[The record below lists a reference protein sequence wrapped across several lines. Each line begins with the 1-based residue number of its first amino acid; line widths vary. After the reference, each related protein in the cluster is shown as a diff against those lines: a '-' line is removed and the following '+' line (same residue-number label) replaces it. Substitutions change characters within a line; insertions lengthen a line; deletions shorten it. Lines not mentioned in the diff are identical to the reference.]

1 MVNLHNIFMLIRE
14 AVRAGRARGRVR
26 GGRGRGRGGGVPTEA
41 VDGEPD
47 SPEREELSESESEDE
62 EGQSSQE
69 NVPKGVTEDP
79 GLLGSKI
86 PAYESPKFSDS
97 DQEKLDNANS
107 AVDFFELLKPD
118 DYIALIVEESYR
130 YSVQRGFN
138 KQYEFITPDN
148 IR

>member
-1 MVNLHNIFMLIRE
+1 M
-14 AVRAGRARGRVR
+14 RAGRARGGVR
-26 GGRGRGRGGGVPTEA
+26 RGRGGVRRDRRGGVPTEA

-47 SPEREELSESESEDE
+47 SPEREELSESEDE
-62 EGQSSQE
+62 EEESSQE
-69 NVPKGVTEDP
+69 NVPKWVTEDP

-107 AVDFFELLKPD
+107 AVDFFELFQPD
-118 DYIALIVEESYR
+118 DYIALIVEESR
-130 YSVQRGFN
+130 QYSVERGFT
-138 KQYEFITPDN
+138 KQFEFVTPDN